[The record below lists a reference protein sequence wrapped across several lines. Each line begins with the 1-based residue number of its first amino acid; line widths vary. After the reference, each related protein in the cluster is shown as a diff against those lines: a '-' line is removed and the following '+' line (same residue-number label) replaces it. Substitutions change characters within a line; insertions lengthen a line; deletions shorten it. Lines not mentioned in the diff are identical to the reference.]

1 MAAAIVSESRGA
13 RGYPPPFPVPRGR
26 ENAPSL
32 SPTLPVNR
40 LTPAP
45 RFALAARAP
54 RVETVRIMS
63 TGKCRIVVG
72 ADHGGFELKE
82 QIASWLKSQGHS
94 ITDVG
99 THAKA
104 PSVDYPVF
112 AAKVARTVAA
122 GRADVGIMVDG
133 AGIGSAMTAN
143 KIPGVRAAACYN
155 EALARNSRQHNG
167 ANLLTLGSGQ
177 TPFEQAKGIVE
188 TFLATDCTEER
199 HLRRVQMIK
208 DLESSRAASPV
219 MAAIKEMKL
228 ELSSQDIARIADR
241 VKQIVGNGGGVANPA
256 AVAAAT
262 GNLSASQLARMIDH
276 TLLKPEATA
285 ADVKK
290 LCEEAI
296 QYNFWSCCVN
306 SAMVPVAAQALRG
319 SSVKVCAVVG
329 FPLGAMPASMMAM
342 EARRAMRDG
351 AREIDMVINVGKA
364 KSGDWDGVTRDIR
377 TVCESVKD
385 GRGLL
390 KVILETCLLTPDEI
404 VKACLA
410 SMKARADYVKTSTG
424 FNKGGAKAEDV
435 ALMSRTVA
443 PKLGVKASGGV
454 RTYADAMLMIRNGAT
469 RIGAS
474 SSVKMMQ
481 EAIAACG
488 AR

>member
-1 MAAAIVSESRGA
+1 
-13 RGYPPPFPVPRGR
+13 
-26 ENAPSL
+26 
-32 SPTLPVNR
+32 
-40 LTPAP
+40 
-45 RFALAARAP
+45 
-54 RVETVRIMS
+54 MS
-63 TGKCRIVVG
+63 TGTCRIVVG

-82 QIASWLKSQGHS
+82 QIASWLKSLGHAV
-94 ITDVG
+94 TDVG
-99 THAKA
+99 TFAKA

-143 KIPGVRAAACYN
+143 KIPDVRAAACYN

-177 TPFEQAKGIVE
+177 TPFEQAKGIIQ

-208 DLESSRAASPV
+208 DLETGRAASPV
-219 MAAIKEMKL
+219 MAAMKEMKL
-228 ELSSQDIARIADR
+228 ELSPQDIARIAER
-241 VKQIVGNGGGVANPA
+241 VKQIVGGGCAVGGAQ
-256 AVAAAT
+256 VAAAT
-262 GNLSASQLARMIDH
+262 GNLSAQQLARMIDH

-285 ADVKK
+285 DDVKK
-290 LCEEAI
+290 LCAEAV

-329 FPLGAMPASMMAM
+329 FPLGAMSAQMMAM
-342 EARRAMRDG
+342 EARNAMRNG

-364 KSGDWDGVTRDIR
+364 KSGDWDGVARDIR

-435 ALMSRTVA
+435 ALMARTVA

-474 SSVKMMQ
+474 SSVKMME
-481 EAIAACG
+481 EALAACG
-488 AR
+488 GR